1 MVHNAMTP
9 LRGFHFF
16 RKQSIILPLL
26 RSFFTGEKLKKYLI
40 KLVAIFIIS
49 FCLLPSQPV
58 HAHPADLYAHTIT
71 ITLTQTDMHIEWQVK
86 PGLLLVNFIW
96 NEMDVNQDGSVSEE
110 EGQNWSESRIE
121 QLTATLDGK
130 SLPLAVD
137 SITIPSTLQA
147 FQAGEEILFFELSA
161 DLNQNANNTQRIV
174 IENNWESSKAINW
187 FYLTAEDGSAFL
199 FPSQKSHILTI
210 DFIHNPAVIEDQS
223 RLLTAWDSGAPALP
237 FGQEKDVVTETA
249 EQVVP
254 ELSERSPQ
262 EILLDLVRS
271 KEGSLTFYAFALVI
285 ALALGALHAL
295 TPGHGKTVVAAY
307 LVGSRGTSWHA
318 IVLGTVVTLT
328 HTGSVFLLG
337 ILTLAASQYILPTT
351 VIPFL
356 EVLSGAL
363 ILALGLYLLWQRF
376 IFWRDS
382 RKPKITQP
390 KRVSL
395 APKANVRKLTGSV
408 KVESM
413 PAGMHHHGDGK
424 LHSHDVP
431 EAITWRSLIALGVSG
446 GLVPCPDAIAILLV
460 AIAINRL
467 FLGLA
472 LILSF
477 SLGLAVV
484 LIVIGLLMVNSRR
497 LFDRMGFL
505 DKFAPAMPLV
515 SAVVV
520 VILGTA
526 LTWGAAVRA
535 KENVNFA
542 APSLRSANEA
552 RVLYLKENE
561 NRIKQLFITDFSS
574 DTSKLVSGEN
584 QSVDDTIVS
593 PDFSQAAYVTQNES
607 TSNQIWLVDLES
619 LSSRKLTECGDA
631 ICSGLVWSPD
641 GSRIVYEHMS
651 LGGNA
656 SGLPTLWWVD
666 LTTAEAQPVFQDSQ
680 LPGGNPRWSP
690 DGKWLSYATPEG
702 IRLYHLDNGETR
714 VIENVLGAAAMWA
727 PDSKTILLRDV
738 VIRHDQFVTELFI
751 YGVESQALVNISP
764 DKGFE
769 NTLAAW
775 SPDGESIA
783 VVRRDLSVTRGDQIW
798 VMRPD
803 GNDPRMLTNDADA
816 LHGSLNWSPDG
827 KYLLYELYALEVF
840 PFSSRLQVLDVE
852 SGEVRD
858 LEIDGFNPK
867 WVW

>member
-1 MVHNAMTP
+1 MNYTTTADTSFETFLP
-9 LRGFHFF
+9 FLRYGYNP
-16 RKQSIILPLL
+16 RVQKIISHRLSLL
-26 RSFFTGEKLKKYLI
+26 ALLLFLLSFFPI
-40 KLVAIFIIS
+40 
-49 FCLLPSQPV
+49 QPAL
-58 HAHPADLYAHTIT
+58 AHPADLYAHTIT
-71 ITLTQTDMHIEWQVK
+71 VELTQTDMRVEWQVK

-96 NEMDVNQDGSVSEE
+96 NEMDVDQDGSVSEE
-110 EGQNWSESRIE
+110 EGRNWSASRLD
-121 QLTATLDGK
+121 QLTVTVDGK

-137 SITIPSTLQA
+137 SINIPSSLQA
-147 FQAGEEILFFELSA
+147 FQAGEEFLVYELSA
-161 DLNQNANNTQRIV
+161 GLSQNTNNTQRIV
-174 IENNWESSKAINW
+174 IENDWDSSKAINW
-187 FYLTAEDGSAFL
+187 FYLTAEDGTAFL

-210 DFIHNPAVIEDQS
+210 DFIHNPAGIEDQS
-223 RLLTAWDSGAPALP
+223 RLLTSWDSGAPALP

-271 KEGSLTFYAFALVI
+271 KEGSLAFYAFALVI

-356 EVLSGAL
+356 EILSGAL
-363 ILALGLYLLWQRF
+363 ILGLGLYLLWQRF
-376 IFWRDS
+376 IFWRS
-382 RKPKITQP
+382 RSAQGGGKNNI

-395 APKANVRKLTGSV
+395 APKANVHKPAGSV
-408 KVESM
+408 KVDSM

-424 LHSHDVP
+424 MHSHDVP

-467 FLGLA
+467 MLGLA

-505 DKFAPAMPLV
+505 DRFAPVMPLV
-515 SAVVV
+515 SAIVV
-520 VILGTA
+520 VILGAA
-526 LTWGAAVRA
+526 LTWGAVVRA
-535 KENVNFA
+535 KENAGFA
-542 APSLRSANEA
+542 APVQTSVNEA
-552 RVLYLKENE
+552 RILYLREDE
-561 NRIKQLFITDFSS
+561 NRIKGLFITDFSS
-574 DTSKLVSGEN
+574 DTSQLISGEN

-607 TSNQIWLVDLES
+607 TSNEIWLLDLEN
-619 LSSRKLTECGDA
+619 LSGRKLTDCRDA
-631 ICSGLVWSPD
+631 ICSGLVWSPN
-641 GSRIVYEHMS
+641 GSRIIYEHMS
-651 LGGNA
+651 LDGNT

-666 LTTAEAQPVFQDSQ
+666 VATAEAQPVFQDSQ

-702 IRLYHLDNGETR
+702 IRLYHLESGETR
-714 VIENVLGAAAMWA
+714 MIENVLGAAAVWS
-727 PDSKTILLRDV
+727 PNSKTILLRDV

-751 YGVESQALVNISP
+751 YGVESQTLVNISL

-769 NTLAAW
+769 NTFAVW
-775 SPDGESIA
+775 SPDGETIA
-783 VVRRDLSVTRGDQIW
+783 VVRRDLSVTRGDQVW
-798 VMRPD
+798 LMNPD
-803 GNDPRMLTNDADA
+803 GSDPRMVTNDVDA

-827 KYLLYELYALEVF
+827 NYILFELYALDNF
-840 PFSSRLQVLDVE
+840 PFSSKLQVVDAE
-852 SGEVRD
+852 SGELKD
-858 LEIDGFNPK
+858 LRIDGFNPK